1 MNSLD
6 DLAVVH
12 VRPSKYRRRPDNVS
26 VCARAAQIT
35 QTVRRSA
42 RSARECG
49 GNRRMLFAITNRAA
63 KWLDNASRAYLLN
76 LNNCPLRDLRRL
88 AFCLSRVASVIS
100 FTPPS
105 LRRLRAKILYR
116 LRARTRRRSNTVGR
130 EAEFRNLIYGCTP
143 CVFGWKL
150 CRKNI
155 VPDDGS
161 CIYIGLDTYRC
172 TC

>member
-12 VRPSKYRRRPDNVS
+12 VRPPKYRRRPDIVR
-26 VCARAAQIT
+26 VCARAAQIR
-35 QTVRRSA
+35 QTVRSA
-42 RSARECG
+42 RFARQCG
-49 GNRRMLFAITNRAA
+49 GDRRTLFTISDRAA
-63 KWLDNASRAYLLN
+63 KWLDNTSHAYLLN
-76 LNNCPLRDLRRL
+76 LNNYALPDLRRL

-100 FTPPS
+100 FTPPN
-105 LRRLRAKILYR
+105 LRRLLAKILSR
-116 LRARTRRRSNTVGR
+116 SRAHTRRRSNTVGR
-130 EAEFRNLIYGCTP
+130 EAEFSNLIYGCTP

-161 CIYIGLDTYRC
+161 CIYIGWDTYRC
-172 TC
+172 KC